1 MRAESKKMLKDSV
14 IPVILGDNAG
24 AHLLALR
31 IFLSCGVVSYVCSA
45 KRSFLSFIDPF
56 AKHFPLFCE
65 SGSTAALE
73 SLFYI
78 ASSPDYLPMLIP
90 CTKEFSALISENSEL
105 LESRFIIS
113 DRQTA
118 LSSSLLSDIQR
129 KAGVYDR

>member
-24 AHLLALR
+24 AHLLALK

-45 KRSFLSFIDPF
+45 KRSALSFIDPF

-65 SGSTAALE
+65 SGSAAALE
-73 SLFYI
+73 SLTYI
-78 ASSPDYLPMLIP
+78 ASNPDYLPILIP
-90 CTKEFSALISENSEL
+90 CTKEFSALVSENSEL

-113 DRQTA
+113 DSDTA
-118 LSSSLLSDIQR
+118 LRAYPLRDLKR